1 MSALVACNKD
11 LPGGDVQNTGDVV
24 TYTATVDGAD
34 TKTVIDGRLSKW
46 ENGDKITLHN
56 GTTAFEFSTTDAGTT
71 ANFTYAGN
79 DFSAENGVMAVYPAQ
94 YTENPGT
101 ENETSHTYAADLS
114 AKTVTAHIPT
124 WQQAREGSYN
134 RDAAVAVAYSENN
147 SLAFKNATALLKFT
161 VKNDNVTHFNFYG
174 KNSEPLSGDVLIT
187 LNDDDNTIKS
197 VVPQEME
204 GAYRTNVEVY
214 AWQSEDVLY
223 FKSGATY
230 YAAIA
235 PQTLAGFG
243 IKLRVNGTDQ
253 EVKAYDGEFEF
264 NANTIYDLGEL
275 EYIVP
280 ETVAKLYVE
289 NHTGWDELA
298 LYMWGTPNDAMG
310 GWPGSLPSAT
320 EVKGETTYNVYDIPA
335 TVLGTEQNL
344 IFNNNN
350 NGQQAP
356 DYKYTFA
363 EGATEIYMYVNEYGA
378 IAYNYGDTP
387 TPPAAPE
394 PTPEPEYGKTIY
406 LIPNGVWDGD
416 SNVVEVFEAWYWGS
430 DETGAWAVFTETSE
444 TGVYSAKVSQGATG
458 IIFLRKSPDHLTMT
472 FDVGGA
478 NQYWNR
484 IDTSIDG
491 NCLTVKNW
499 SVDGAVNFEWS
510 TK

>member
-11 LPGGDVQNTGDVV
+11 LPGDDVQNTGDVV

-79 DFSAENGVMAVYPAQ
+79 DFSAENGVIAVYPAC
-94 YTENPGT
+94 TE
-101 ENETSHTYAADLS
+101 ADLE
-114 AKTVTAHIPT
+114 AKTVKAHIST

-204 GAYRTNVEVY
+204 GAYRTNVQVY
-214 AWQSEDVLY
+214 AWQSEDILY

-235 PQTLAGFG
+235 PQILAGFG
-243 IKLRVNGTDQ
+243 INLRVNGTDQ
-253 EVKAYDGEFEF
+253 EVKAYESEFEF
-264 NANTIYDLGEL
+264 KANTIYDLGEL

-310 GWPGSLPSAT
+310 GWPGSLPTAT

-350 NGQQAP
+350 NGKQAP
-356 DYKYTFA
+356 DYKYTFT
-363 EGATEIYMYVNEYGA
+363 EGVTEIYMYVNEYGA

-394 PTPEPEYGKTIY
+394 VPSAPAPEDNQLYLNANGIWNTDGAWFSVWFYGSATAGDTMVVMEDKGDGYYACAIPEGAHTTVIFCRRDPNTPTLPADPWQ
-406 LIPNGVWDGD
+406 GVWNQTNDLNLSYEKGICYTISGWDNGKGVGD
-416 SNVVEVFEAWYWGS
+416 WTTLE
-430 DETGAWAVFTETSE
+430 
-444 TGVYSAKVSQGATG
+444 
-458 IIFLRKSPDHLTMT
+458 
-472 FDVGGA
+472 
-478 NQYWNR
+478 
-484 IDTSIDG
+484 
-491 NCLTVKNW
+491 
-499 SVDGAVNFEWS
+499 
-510 TK
+510 

>member
-11 LPGGDVQNTGDVV
+11 LPGDDVQNTGDVV

-101 ENETSHTYAADLS
+101 ENETPHTYAADLS

-187 LNDDDNTIKS
+187 LDDDDNTIKS

-214 AWQSEDVLY
+214 AWLSEDILY

-243 IKLRVNGTDQ
+243 IKLRVNGIDQ
-253 EVKAYDGEFEF
+253 EVKAYESEFEF
-264 NANTIYDLGEL
+264 KANTIYDLGEL

-394 PTPEPEYGKTIY
+394 VPSTKTIY
-406 LIPNGVWDGD
+406 LIPNVWVDV
-416 SNVVEVFEAWYWGS
+416 NHPTYYEAWCWGGGS
-430 DETGAWAVFTETSE
+430 TDAWADFKETTEP
-444 TGVYSAKVSQGATG
+444 GVYSAEVDVRVTG
-458 IIFLRKSPDHLTMT
+458 IKILRKSVADHATH
-472 FDVGGA
+472 
-478 NQYWNR
+478 QWQSWNEYEIGEIPEGMNCVR
-484 IDTSIDG
+484 IDDYEG
-491 NCLTVKNW
+491 NATW
-499 SVDGAVNFEWS
+499 SAR
-510 TK
+510 